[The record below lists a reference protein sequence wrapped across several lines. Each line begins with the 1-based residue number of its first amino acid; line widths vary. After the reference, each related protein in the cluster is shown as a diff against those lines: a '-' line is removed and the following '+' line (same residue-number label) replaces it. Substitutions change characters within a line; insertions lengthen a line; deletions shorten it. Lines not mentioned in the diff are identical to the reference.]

1 MVGGISWRF
10 IHRTNVLPLD
20 SEAASGSGGDKL
32 RRHGDNE
39 EHRRR
44 SLSRSCFSIPVTR
57 GKVDWFIEEPDS
69 LQYPAEMGRER
80 GEIGEA
86 RQAVGPNT

>member
-1 MVGGISWRF
+1 VSG
-10 IHRTNVLPLD
+10 LD
-20 SEAASGSGGDKL
+20 GDEL
-32 RRHGDNE
+32 RRRGDDE

-44 SLSRSCFSIPVTR
+44 SLSRSRFGMSVTR

-80 GEIGEA
+80 GETEEV
-86 RQAVGPNT
+86 RQAAGPNTSWWGYLGSNPSN